1 MTMVVVASILLAALV
16 GGLVFTL
23 LDSWQRRAA
32 AADREPAFPP
42 AGEYTWM
49 SEARTAPL
57 PREAPATRPPHDDDR
72 SEERTVPLP
81 RDHDD
86 APRRP
91 LWDDPAHDDEDQPP
105 GLWSGW
111 AR

>member
-1 MTMVVVASILLAALV
+1 MTMIVVASIRLAALV

-32 AADREPAFPP
+32 ASEREPAWPP

-57 PREAPATRPPHDDDR
+57 PRER
-72 SEERTVPLP
+72 SEERTAPLP
-81 RDHDD
+81 REPAEPPP
-86 APRRP
+86 APHRP
-91 LWDDPAHDDEDQPP
+91 LWDDPARDDDDPPP

>member
-1 MTMVVVASILLAALV
+1 MTMIVVTSILLAALV

-23 LDSWQRRAA
+23 LDGWQRRAA
-32 AADREPAFPP
+32 ASEREPEWPP
-42 AGEYTWM
+42 DTWM
-49 SEARTAPL
+49 SDA
-57 PREAPATRPPHDDDR
+57 H
-72 SEERTVPLP
+72 TVPLP
-81 RDHDD
+81 RDRSEELTAPLPGEPPP

-91 LWDDPAHDDEDQPP
+91 LWDDPARDDEDPPP